1 MESISAALVINVTDN
16 LVIDIIGIEH
26 IYQDYYIL
34 RIKQD
39 DIPAVANH
47 AGNILL
53 SNIVIEKI
61 RNEIQTSLSFM
72 V

>member
-16 LVIDIIGIEH
+16 FVIDVIAIEH

-34 RIKQD
+34 RLKQD

-53 SNIVIEKI
+53 SNIAIEKI
-61 RNEIQTSLSFM
+61 RNEIQTTLSFM
-72 V
+72 G